1 MPKTLKF
8 WGNVFIK
15 SIILDSLI
23 IRNYINERSLQAEIQ
38 GQDINYLTNDQEI
51 NYYVISGK

>member
-8 WGNVFIK
+8 WENVFIK

-23 IRNYINERSLQAEIQ
+23 IRNYINERSLQAKIQ
-38 GQDINYLTNDQEI
+38 GQDINYLTND
-51 NYYVISGK
+51 